1 MLSPHLARNN
11 NSTLL
16 TTDMKAPLLLPIFS
30 LLPNA
35 RDHPLP
41 TALFFAIIDLVNAN
55 ALVTISDSNQ
65 AVSGRLY
72 SALRKQIRWDG
83 IEVAAWYE
91 RNENCPEL
99 IYLTYQVPVQSLYH
113 RNVPWS
119 IYKCVHHHRHSVRR
133 VQCR

>member
-1 MLSPHLARNN
+1 MTEESSTRYEPAPPPRLIRNN
-11 NSTLL
+11 NNALL
-16 TTDMKAPLLLPIFS
+16 TTVIKAPLLLPIFS

-35 RDHPLP
+35 RDYPLP

-83 IEVAAWYE
+83 VEVAAWYE
-91 RNENCPEL
+91 RIHIGL
-99 IYLTYQVPVQSLYH
+99 RLMF
-113 RNVPWS
+113 
-119 IYKCVHHHRHSVRR
+119 
-133 VQCR
+133 